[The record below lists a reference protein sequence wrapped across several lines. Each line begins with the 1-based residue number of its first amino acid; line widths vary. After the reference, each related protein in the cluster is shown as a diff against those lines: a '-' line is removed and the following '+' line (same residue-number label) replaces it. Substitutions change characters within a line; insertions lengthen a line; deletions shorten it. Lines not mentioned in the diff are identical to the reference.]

1 MFTGDK
7 LFVNFRHHATRG
19 RRLSRAMLIS
29 TPEGSGTRR
38 HRAYG
43 LGPVITTIREAGHDP
58 LPMLERAG
66 IPADAP
72 DDPEYTL
79 SPLEELG
86 FLEDALLT
94 LGQPGLG
101 LILGP
106 RYHLPMYGMLGLAA
120 MTSANL
126 AETFRLV
133 FKYIH
138 LTWSYMHWTLR
149 TENGVAIMH
158 LEKRRDLGSCY
169 QYMID
174 RGLAASYTI
183 ACDALGYRLPLLE
196 VNVMQPEPDYADRYR
211 EIFECPINFGAQTND
226 FRFDEQYLFQ
236 PLQQAETESSRI
248 FEAQCEQICAS
259 LDDSGGFTEV
269 VRQHLLQLPNQIASL
284 ERIAQRLNTT
294 PRTIQ
299 RKLAQENTSYH
310 ELVENIRRNLA
321 IEYLKTTALSLED
334 IAARLGYADAPSF
347 SHAFKRWTGTPPGAM
362 RD

>member
-1 MFTGDK
+1 MIIT
-7 LFVNFRHHATRG
+7 
-19 RRLSRAMLIS
+19 
-29 TPEGSGTRR
+29 TPDGPGTRR

-43 LGPVITTIREAGHDP
+43 LAPVIAAIRESGHDP
-58 LPMLERAG
+58 LPLLERAG

-79 SPLEELG
+79 SPREELG

-94 LGQPGLG
+94 AQQPDLG

-126 AETFRLV
+126 AETFRVV

-138 LTWSYMHWTLR
+138 LTWSFMHWSLR
-149 TENGVAIMH
+149 TERGMAIIN

-169 QYMID
+169 QYMVD

-183 ACDALGYRLPLLE
+183 ACDALGNRLPLLE
-196 VNVMQPEPDYADRYR
+196 VNVIQPEPDYADRYR
-211 EIFECPINFGAQTND
+211 EIFQCPINFGAQAND
-226 FRFDEQYLFQ
+226 FRFEEQFLHQ

-248 FEAQCEQICAS
+248 FEAQCEQICDD
-259 LDDSGGFTEV
+259 LDDGGGFTEV
-269 VRQHLLQLPNQIASL
+269 VRQHLLQLPNQVSSL
-284 ERIAQRLNTT
+284 ERIAERLHTT

-299 RKLAQENTSYH
+299 RKLSQEHTSYH

-347 SHAFKRWTGTPPGAM
+347 SHAFNRWTGTPPGAL
-362 RD
+362 RA

>member
-7 LFVNFRHHATRG
+7 LFVNFRQNNYAG
-19 RRLSRAMLIS
+19 RSSTVAMIIS

-43 LGPVITTIREAGHDP
+43 LGPVIAAIREAGHDP
-58 LPMLERAG
+58 LPLLDRAG

-79 SPLEELG
+79 SPGEELG

-94 LGQPGLG
+94 LDQPGLG
-101 LILGP
+101 LLLGP
-106 RYHLPMYGMLGLAA
+106 RYHLPIYGMLGLAA

-126 AETFRLV
+126 AETFRVV

-149 TENGVAIMH
+149 TEDGVAIMC

-183 ACDALGYRLPLLE
+183 ACDALGHPLPLLG
-196 VNVMQPEPDYADRYR
+196 VNVIQQAPDYADSYR
-211 EIFECPINFGAQTND
+211 EIFQCPINFGAQRNE
-226 FRFDEQYLFQ
+226 FLFDEQYLHQ

-248 FEAQCEQICAS
+248 FEAQCEQICAN
-259 LDDSGGFTEV
+259 LDDGGGFTEV
-269 VRQHLLQLPNQIASL
+269 VRQHLLQLPNQVSSL
-284 ERIAQRLNTT
+284 ERIAERLNTT

-347 SHAFKRWTGTPPGAM
+347 SHAFKRWTGSPPGAL
-362 RD
+362 RT

>member
-1 MFTGDK
+1 
-7 LFVNFRHHATRG
+7 
-19 RRLSRAMLIS
+19 MLIT
-29 TPEGSGTRR
+29 TPEGTGTGR

-43 LGPVITTIREAGHDP
+43 LAPVIAAVREAGQDP
-58 LPMLERAG
+58 LPLLERAG
-66 IPADAP
+66 IPAEAP

-79 SPLEELG
+79 SAKEELG
-86 FLEDALLT
+86 FLEDALQT
-94 LGQPGLG
+94 LGQPELG

-126 AETFRLV
+126 AETFRVV
-133 FKYIH
+133 FKYIT
-138 LTWSYMHWTLR
+138 LTWSFMHWSLR
-149 TENGVAIMH
+149 TDGEIAIIQ

-169 QYMID
+169 QYMVD
-174 RGLAASYTI
+174 RGLAACYTI
-183 ACDALGYRLPLLE
+183 ACDALGQALPLLE
-196 VNVMQPEPDYADRYR
+196 VNVKQPEPDYAGRYQ
-211 EIFECPINFGAQTND
+211 EIFRCQINFGAEAND
-226 FRFDEQYLFQ
+226 FRFEERYLHQ

-248 FEAQCEQICAS
+248 FEAQCEQICAN
-259 LDDSGGFTEV
+259 LDHGGGFTEV
-269 VRQHLLQLPNQIASL
+269 VRQHLLQLPNQVSSL
-284 ERIAQRLNTT
+284 ERIAERLHTT

-347 SHAFKRWTGTPPGAM
+347 SHAFKRWTGSSPGAL
-362 RD
+362 RS

>member
-1 MFTGDK
+1 
-7 LFVNFRHHATRG
+7 
-19 RRLSRAMLIS
+19 MLIS
-29 TPEGSGTRR
+29 TPEGSGIAR

-43 LGPVITTIREAGHDP
+43 LVPVINAVREAGHDP

-66 IPADAP
+66 IPSDAP

-79 SPLEELG
+79 APREELA

-94 LGQPGLG
+94 LEQPDLG
-101 LILGP
+101 LTLGP

-126 AETFRLV
+126 AETFRVV

-138 LTWSYMHWTLR
+138 LTWTFMHWNLR
-149 TENGVAIMH
+149 TENKQVIIQ
-158 LEKRRDLGSCY
+158 LEKRRDLGNCY
-169 QYMID
+169 QYMVD
-174 RGLAASYTI
+174 RGLTACYTI
-183 ACDALGYRLPLLE
+183 ACDALGLTLPLLE
-196 VNVMQPEPDYADRYR
+196 VNVKQPEPDYADRYR
-211 EIFECPINFGAQTND
+211 EIFKCPINFGAGAND
-226 FRFDEQYLFQ
+226 FRFEEHYLHQ
-236 PLQQAETESSRI
+236 PLQQSETESSRI
-248 FEAQCEQICAS
+248 FEAQCEQICAN
-259 LDDSGGFTEV
+259 LDEGGGFTEV
-269 VRQHLLQLPNQIASL
+269 VRQHLLQLPNQISSL
-284 ERIAQRLNTT
+284 ERIAERLHTT

-347 SHAFKRWTGTPPGAM
+347 SHAFKRWTGSPPGAL
-362 RD
+362 RH

>member
-1 MFTGDK
+1 MS
-7 LFVNFRHHATRG
+7 LY
-19 RRLSRAMLIS
+19 SEMLITTS
-29 TPEGSGTRR
+29 ESSGIRR

-43 LGPVITTIREAGHDP
+43 LSPVITVVREAGLDP
-58 LPMLERAG
+58 VAMLERAG

-79 SPLEELG
+79 SLREELA
-86 FLEDALLT
+86 FMEDALQALQ
-94 LGQPGLG
+94 QPDLG
-101 LILGP
+101 LQLGP
-106 RYHLPMYGMLGLAA
+106 RYHLPFYGMLGLAA

-126 AETFRLV
+126 AETFRVV

-138 LTWSYMHWTLR
+138 LTWSFMNWSLR
-149 TENGVAIMH
+149 SEDGVAIIH
-158 LEKRRDLGSCY
+158 LQKRRDLGNCY
-169 QYMID
+169 QYMVD

-183 ACDALGYRLPLLE
+183 ACDALGYTLPLLE
-196 VNVMQPEPDYADRYR
+196 VNVMQPAPAYAERYQ
-211 EIFECPINFGAQTND
+211 EIFRCPVNFSAGSND
-226 FRFDEQYLFQ
+226 FRFEERYVHE

-248 FEAQCEQICAS
+248 FEAQCEQICAA
-259 LDDSGGFTEV
+259 LDEGGGFTEV
-269 VRQHLLQLPNQIASL
+269 IRQHLLQLPNQVSSL
-284 ERIAQRLNTT
+284 ERIAERLHTT

-347 SHAFKRWTGTPPGAM
+347 SHAFKRWTGSSPGAL
-362 RD
+362 RA